1 MERLGELAY
10 NPVREHIRM
19 SFERV
24 KEEVQQAETV
34 VRSLQDKTFDSSV
47 SRVLV
52 FVRTRRRAEEAV
64 QQLSELATEAG
75 LPWADQIDYFH
86 AGLDGFDRERKYS
99 AYQSGETV
107 ILVATKAFG
116 MGMDIKNIHYVYHL
130 GPSSA
135 FEDFLQEVGRA
146 GRNRASLESAGFSEA
161 HPIQAVCVMA
171 SRDFQVLR
179 DLQHKSALSWEYVL
193 KTQQLIHQYAQ
204 KYRDLDTLRHEPLA
218 LPLDLWQRDAGE
230 KDEDDVRF
238 RLALHWL
245 ELLGRIRL
253 GLFTPSFLPLLLLE
267 KPNYL
272 KIKEE
277 SERTQMQHFVA
288 HLHAS
293 KYREASAVSMPMDEL
308 KSLTGKSRHTELFK
322 FLFLAQKIKAI
333 SIDRNLHLE
342 LTQLRQVELE
352 AWEQSQWQ
360 GRELPL
366 VEAVFLLAERLLA
379 PITPQTQRSLDGN
392 ELDRLVKEVAA
403 ERLRPEHIYW
413 TPLKKGKPV
422 EPKMAA
428 KDLLAD
434 WREKRAKFA
443 LKLVRLLPNMRLQSI
458 MNVRDRS
465 EPGVTQLIY
474 NGNRHDSLWRKP
486 LAELKQR
493 LLKLL
498 LYVTTQALTGMHTF
512 NYATMVVD
520 LELEEAGVDYLDNL
534 LFLARALGYL
544 KGSGSF
550 MPMGIE
556 MFLLEAAA
564 PDYEDPSSPDF
575 QTHQQFLE
583 GAEIKKL
590 RLLALECLSGMSH
603 SKQDAFIKQY
613 FACERS
619 ADLVGLLADHL
630 DSGAHHPMLR
640 AFRQEAL
647 KDAEEKLSAEQRQV
661 YDAPLGDNL
670 QVIAGPGSGK
680 THTLTLRVARLIQK
694 NNIQPDQ
701 ILVLAYN
708 RAVVVELKDRL
719 TTLFRALGYGQLI
732 KRLHI
737 YTFHGLCRR
746 CLQGELEGVEF
757 SQWVPRLARALA
769 QNPRLIRQQ
778 LGPVEYVFVDEFQD
792 ITGERLAM
800 LKTIAPA
807 DAVKLCVIGDPN
819 QSIYGYERVA
829 EGGAI
834 DPYPYYA
841 EFEELYQP
849 KKHYLSNNYRS
860 YPDILTAA
868 AQLLV
873 NNPDRFSIPPLKPV
887 RQPAFRSNYCE
898 LLTFRESRVDW
909 KIKLDD
915 LLDEPEYEPGKHY
928 QQVAV
933 MLRSNDE
940 VFRAFNELQARKL
953 PSDVALRI
961 QGSSS
966 SPVSSREFQHLLEPY
981 QQNPAALLGPNY
993 LQDFTAIKQQ
1003 TLLRFA
1009 GVWDE
1014 YLMHLV
1020 HCLVREFRVEQE
1032 DDATNQDLLD
1042 FIDDM
1047 ASRDDGHFMKLYEKH
1062 MPELVPGHS
1071 RREVVLTTMHKVKGL
1086 EFDAVL
1092 IPPSFADFATDR
1104 NGEPVLNLLQIAEEE
1119 RRLLYVAYTRA
1130 RYRLTV
1136 IQYDR
1141 EAAILDSRAYQLAN
1155 KEQRL
1160 GRIVKPGL
1168 DKLFIS
1174 WGAREERTY
1183 QFIRDKIKIG
1193 DQVKLVKIHR
1203 SFRDNSWAEWQL
1215 WCNGWQVGQL
1225 KTGAFEKEPQV
1236 DQLLGLAVSGISYY
1250 THNASQQYDE
1260 KNQSSYTLKNWGQ
1273 SAVTRGHIYLVDFAG
1288 YYKE

>member
-1 MERLGELAY
+1 MERIGELAY

-24 KEEVQQAETV
+24 KEEAQQAETV
-34 VRSLQDKTFDSSV
+34 VRNLQEKTFDASV
-47 SRVLV
+47 SRVLI

-64 QQLSELATEAG
+64 QQLSELAAEAG
-75 LPWADQIDYFH
+75 LPWAEQIDYFH
-86 AGLDGFDRERKYS
+86 AGLDGFDRERKYA
-99 AYQSGETV
+99 AYQTGETV
-107 ILVATKAFG
+107 VLVATKAFG

-146 GRNRASLESAGFSEA
+146 GRNRAALEAAGFSEA

-204 KYRDLDTLRHEPLA
+204 KYRELDTLVHEPLA
-218 LPLDLWQRDAGE
+218 LPLDLWQRDADE
-230 KDEDDVRF
+230 KEEDDVRF

-267 KPNYL
+267 KPSYL
-272 KIKEE
+272 KIKDDT
-277 SERTQMQHFVA
+277 ERAQMQQFIA
-288 HLHAS
+288 QLHAS
-293 KYREASAVSMPMDEL
+293 KYREATAVSMPMEEL
-308 KSLTGKSRHTELFK
+308 KALSGKSRHAELFR

-333 SIDRNLHLE
+333 SIDRKLHLE
-342 LTQLRQVELE
+342 LTQLREAELK
-352 AWEQSQWQ
+352 AWQESR
-360 GRELPL
+360 GNKRDLPL
-366 VEAVFLLAERLLA
+366 VESVFLLAEHLLA
-379 PITPQTQRSLDGN
+379 PIAPQTQRSLDGN
-392 ELDRLVKEVAA
+392 ELDRLVGEVAA
-403 ERLRPEHIYW
+403 EHLQPDHIYW

-422 EPKMAA
+422 DKKTTA
-428 KDLLAD
+428 KDLAAD

-443 LKLVRLLPNMRLQSI
+443 LKLVRLLPNTRLQSV

-486 LAELKQR
+486 LAELKKR
-493 LLKLL
+493 LLALL
-498 LYVTTQALTGMHTF
+498 QYVTAQTLTGEYTF
-512 NYATMVVD
+512 NYADMVVA

-534 LFLARALGYL
+534 LFLARALGYI
-544 KGSGSF
+544 KGGGSF

-556 MFLLEAAA
+556 LFLLDQTV
-564 PDYEDPSSPDF
+564 PDYEDQSSRDY

-583 GAEIKKL
+583 GAELKKL
-590 RLLALECLSGMSH
+590 RLLALECLAAMPH
-603 SKQDAFIKQY
+603 QKQDAFIKQY
-613 FACERS
+613 FACEGS

-630 DSGAHHPMLR
+630 GADHAMLR

-661 YDAPLGDNL
+661 YDAPLSDNL

-694 NNIQPDQ
+694 NNIPPDQ

-719 TTLFRALGYGQLI
+719 STLFRALGYGQLI
-732 KRLHI
+732 KRLHV

-757 SQWVPRLARALA
+757 SQWVPQLARALA
-769 QNPRLIRQQ
+769 HNPRLIRQQ

-800 LKTIAPA
+800 LKTIAPVDSA
-807 DAVKLCVIGDPN
+807 KLCVIGDPN

-829 EGGAI
+829 EGGEV

-849 KKHYLSNNYRS
+849 QKHYLSNNYRS
-860 YPDILTAA
+860 YPGILQAA
-868 AQLLV
+868 ARLLA
-873 NNPDRFSIPPLKPV
+873 NNPDRFSIPPLQPV
-887 RQPAFRSNYCE
+887 RKPARNMGYCE
-898 LLTFRESRVDW
+898 LLSFRETKTDW
-909 KIKLDD
+909 KVKLDE
-915 LLDEPEYEPGKHY
+915 LLTETEYEPGKRY

-940 VFRAFNELQARKL
+940 VFRAFNELQSRTL
-953 PSDVALRI
+953 PPDVALRI
-961 QGSSS
+961 QGASN
-966 SPVSSREFQHLLEPY
+966 SPVTSREFQHLLQPY
-981 QQNPAALLGPNY
+981 QQNPEALLSPNY
-993 LQDFTAIKQQ
+993 LQEFARAKQQ
-1003 TLLRFA
+1003 TLQSFA
-1009 GVWDE
+1009 GAWDE
-1014 YLMHLV
+1014 YLIHLV

-1047 ASRDDGHFMKLYEKH
+1047 ARRDDGHFMKLYEKH

-1092 IPPSFADFATDR
+1092 IPPSFADFAADWDGR
-1104 NGEPVLNLLQIAEEE
+1104 PVTNLRQVAEEE
-1119 RRLLYVAYTRA
+1119 RRLVYVAYTRA
-1130 RYRLTV
+1130 RYRLAV

-1141 EAAILDSRAYQLAN
+1141 EAAVQEGRAYQLAN

-1174 WGAREERTY
+1174 WGAREDRTY
-1183 QFIRDKIKIG
+1183 EFIRHKIKIG
-1193 DQVKLVKIHR
+1193 DPVKLVKVQKA
-1203 SFRDNSWAEWQL
+1203 FNGKSWVEWQL

-1225 KTGAFEKEPQV
+1225 RTGAFKQEPRV

-1250 THNASQQYDE
+1250 TYQDSQQYDE
-1260 KNQSSYTLKNWGQ
+1260 KHNTDYTLKNWRQ
-1273 SAVTRGHIYLVDFAG
+1273 NAVTRGHIYLVDFAG

>member
-1 MERLGELAY
+1 MERIGELAY
-10 NPVREHIRM
+10 NPVRKHIRM

-24 KEEVQQAETV
+24 KEEAQQAEMV
-34 VRSLQDKTFDSSV
+34 VRNLQEKTFDPGV

-64 QQLSELATEAG
+64 QQLIELATEAG
-75 LPWADQIDYFH
+75 LPWAEQIDYFH
-86 AGLDGFDRERKYS
+86 AGLDGFDRERKYA
-99 AYQSGETV
+99 AYQTGETV
-107 ILVATKAFG
+107 VLVATKAFG

-146 GRNRASLESAGFSEA
+146 GRNRASLEAAGFSEA

-204 KYRDLDTLRHEPLA
+204 KYRTLDTLASEPLA

-253 GLFTPSFLPLLLLE
+253 GLFTPSFLPLVLLD
-267 KPNYL
+267 KPQYL
-272 KIKEE
+272 KIKDDA
-277 SERTQMQHFVA
+277 ERVHMQQFITQ
-288 HLHAS
+288 LHAS
-293 KYREASAVSMPMDEL
+293 KYREASAVSMPMEEL
-308 KSLTGKSRHTELFK
+308 KVLSGKTRHAELFR

-342 LTQLRQVELE
+342 LTQLREAELK
-352 AWEQSQWQ
+352 AWGDS
-360 GRELPL
+360 GRRERKLPL

-379 PITPQTQRSLDGN
+379 PIAPQTQRSMDGN
-392 ELDRLVKEVAA
+392 ELDRLVKEVTT
-403 ERLRPEHIYW
+403 EHLRPEHIYW

-422 EPKMAA
+422 DQKTAA
-428 KDLLAD
+428 KELAAD
-434 WREKRAKFA
+434 WQEKRAKFA
-443 LKLVRLLPNMRLQSI
+443 LKLVRLLPNTRLQSV
-458 MNVRDRS
+458 MNVRDRG
-465 EPGVTQLIY
+465 EPAVTQLIY
-474 NGNRHDSLWRKP
+474 NGNRNDFFWRKP
-486 LAELKQR
+486 LAELKLR
-493 LLKLL
+493 LLALL
-498 LYVTTQALTGMHTF
+498 RYVTDQTLNGAHTF
-512 NYATMVVD
+512 NYADMVVA

-556 MFLLEAAA
+556 LFLHDQTA
-564 PDYEDPSSPDF
+564 PDYEDPSSPDY
-575 QTHQQFLE
+575 QKHQQFLE
-583 GAEIKKL
+583 GAELKKL
-590 RLLALECLSGMSH
+590 RLLALECLSAMTH
-603 SKQDAFIKQY
+603 QKQDAFIKQY
-613 FACERS
+613 FACEGS

-630 DSGAHHPMLR
+630 GADHAMLR

-661 YDAPLGDNL
+661 YDAPLSDNL

-719 TTLFRALGYGQLI
+719 STLFRALGYGQLI
-732 KRLHI
+732 KRLHV

-746 CLQGELEGVEF
+746 CLKGELEGVEF
-757 SQWVPRLARALA
+757 SQWVPQLARALA
-769 QNPRLIRQQ
+769 LNPRLIRQQ
-778 LGPVEYVFVDEFQD
+778 LGPIEYVFVDEFQD

-807 DAVKLCVIGDPN
+807 DSVKLCVIGDPN

-829 EGGAI
+829 EGGEI

-841 EFEELYQP
+841 EFEQLYQP
-849 KKHYLSNNYRS
+849 RKHYLSNNYRS
-860 YPDILTAA
+860 YPGILKAA
-868 AQLLV
+868 ALLLT
-873 NNPDRFSIPPLKPV
+873 NNPDRFSIPPLQPV
-887 RQPAFRSNYCE
+887 RQPARPSGYCE
-898 LLTFRESRVDW
+898 LLAFRETKADW
-909 KIKLDD
+909 KVKLDE
-915 LLDEPEYEPGKHY
+915 LLAEPEYEPGKRY

-940 VFRAFNELQARKL
+940 VFRAFNELQSRKL
-953 PSDVALRI
+953 PPDVALRI
-961 QGSSS
+961 QGASS
-966 SPVSSREFQHLLEPY
+966 SPVTSREFQHLLQSFQLNATDP
-981 QQNPAALLGPNY
+981 LSPNY
-993 LQDFTAIKQQ
+993 LQEFARAKEQ
-1003 TLLRFA
+1003 TLQNFS

-1014 YLMHLV
+1014 YLIHLV

-1047 ASRDDGHFMKLYEKH
+1047 ARRDDGHFMKLYEKH

-1092 IPPSFADFATDR
+1092 IPPSFADFATDWDGR
-1104 NGEPVLNLLQIAEEE
+1104 PVLNLRQIAEEE

-1130 RYRLTV
+1130 RYRLAV

-1141 EAAILDSRAYQLAN
+1141 EAAVQDGRAYQLAN

-1174 WGAREERTY
+1174 WGAREDRTY
-1183 QFIRDKIKIG
+1183 EFIRHKIKIG
-1193 DQVKLVKIHR
+1193 DQVKLVRVHKAF
-1203 SFRDNSWAEWQL
+1203 SGKSWVEWQL

-1225 KTGAFEKEPQV
+1225 RTGAFKQEPQV
-1236 DQLLGLAVSGISYY
+1236 DQLMGLAVSGISFY
-1250 THNASQQYDE
+1250 TYNDSQQYDE
-1260 KNQSSYTLKNWGQ
+1260 KHNTDYTLKNWRQ
-1273 SAVTRGHIYLVDFAG
+1273 NAVTRGHIYLVDFAG

>member
-1 MERLGELAY
+1 MERIGELAY

-24 KEEVQQAETV
+24 KEEAQQAETV
-34 VRSLQDKTFDSSV
+34 VRNLREKAFDPRV
-47 SRVLV
+47 SRVLI

-75 LPWADQIDYFH
+75 LPWAEQIDYFH
-86 AGLDGFDRERKYS
+86 AGLDGFDRERKYA
-99 AYQSGETV
+99 AYQTGETV

-146 GRNRASLESAGFSEA
+146 GRNRASLEAAGFSET

-179 DLQHKSALSWEYVL
+179 ELQHKSALSWDYVL
-193 KTQQLIHQYAQ
+193 KTQQLIHQYAE
-204 KYRDLDTLRHEPLA
+204 KYRALATLVNEPLA

-267 KPNYL
+267 KPQYL
-272 KIKEE
+272 KIKDEA
-277 SERTQMQHFVA
+277 ERAQMQQFVTQ
-288 HLHAS
+288 LQAS
-293 KYREASAVSMPMDEL
+293 KYREATAVSMPMEEL
-308 KSLTGKSRHTELFK
+308 KALSGKSRHAELFR

-342 LTQLRQVELE
+342 LTQLREVELKTWGE
-352 AWEQSQWQ
+352 SSW
-360 GRELPL
+360 RERKLPL
-366 VEAVFLLAERLLA
+366 VEAVFLLAERLLV
-379 PITPQTQRSLDGN
+379 PIAPQTQRSLDGN
-392 ELDRLVKEVAA
+392 ELDRLVREVAA
-403 ERLRPEHIYW
+403 EHLRPEQIYW
-413 TPLKKGKPV
+413 TPLKKGKTV
-422 EPKMAA
+422 DQTTAA
-428 KDLLAD
+428 KDLTAD

-443 LKLVRLLPNMRLQSI
+443 LKLVRLLPNTRLQSV

-465 EPGVTQLIY
+465 EPTVTQLIY
-474 NGNRHDSLWRKP
+474 NGNRQDSLWRKP
-486 LAELKQR
+486 LLELKQR
-493 LLKLL
+493 LLALL
-498 LYVTTQALTGMHTF
+498 RYVTAQALAGTHTF
-512 NYATMVVD
+512 NYADMMVA

-556 MFLLEAAA
+556 LYVLQQAA
-564 PDYEDPSSPDF
+564 PDYEEPASPDYPM
-575 QTHQQFLE
+575 HQQFLE
-583 GAEIKKL
+583 GAELKKL
-590 RLLALECLSGMSH
+590 RLLALECLAAMPH
-603 SKQDAFIKQY
+603 QKQDAFIKQY
-613 FACERS
+613 FACEGS

-630 DSGAHHPMLR
+630 GADHEMLK

-647 KDAEEKLSAEQRQV
+647 QEAEEKLSPEQRKV

-719 TTLFRALGYGQLI
+719 STLFRALGYGQLI
-732 KRLHI
+732 KRLHV

-746 CLQGELEGVEF
+746 CLKGELEGVDFKE
-757 SQWVPRLARALA
+757 WVPRLAQALA
-769 QNPRLIRQQ
+769 RNPRLIRQQ
-778 LGPVEYVFVDEFQD
+778 LGPIEYVFVDEFQD

-800 LKTIAPA
+800 LKTIAPVES
-807 DAVKLCVIGDPN
+807 VKLCVIGDPN

-829 EGGAI
+829 EGGEI

-841 EFEELYQP
+841 EFEKLYQP
-849 KKHYLSNNYRS
+849 RKHYLSNNYRS
-860 YPDILTAA
+860 YPGILTAA
-868 AQLLV
+868 AELLTH
-873 NNPDRFSIPPLKPV
+873 NPDRFSIPPLQPV
-887 RQPAFRSNYCE
+887 RQPARSSGYCE
-898 LLTFRESRVDW
+898 LLAFRETKVDW
-909 KIKLDD
+909 KVKLDE
-915 LLDEPEYEPGKHY
+915 LLTEPEYEPGKRY

-940 VFRAFNELQARKL
+940 VFRAFNELQARAL

-961 QGSSS
+961 QGASS
-966 SPVSSREFQHLLEPY
+966 SPVTSREFQHLLQPY
-981 QQNPAALLGPNY
+981 QQNPTAPLSPNY
-993 LQDFTAIKQQ
+993 LQEFARAKQL
-1003 TLLRFA
+1003 TLQSFA
-1009 GVWDE
+1009 GMWDE
-1014 YLMHLV
+1014 YLIHLA

-1032 DDATNQDLLD
+1032 DDALNQDLLD

-1047 ASRDDGHFMKLYEKH
+1047 ARRDDGHFMKLYEKH

-1092 IPPSFADFATDR
+1092 IPPSFADFPIKFENSKAGLR
-1104 NGEPVLNLLQIAEEE
+1104 QEAEEE

-1130 RYRLTV
+1130 RYRLAV
-1136 IQYDR
+1136 IHYDR
-1141 EAAILDSRAYQLAN
+1141 EAAIQEGRAYQLAN
-1155 KEQRL
+1155 KELRL

-1174 WGAREERTY
+1174 WGAREDRTY
-1183 QFIRDKIKIG
+1183 DFIRQKIKIG
-1193 DQVKLVKIHR
+1193 DQIKLVRVHKA
-1203 SFRDNSWAEWQL
+1203 FNGKSWAEWQL

-1225 KTGAFEKEPQV
+1225 RTGAFEQEPQV
-1236 DQLLGLAVSGISYY
+1236 DQLSGLAVSGISYY
-1250 THNASQQYDE
+1250 TYNDSQQYDE
-1260 KNQSSYTLKNWGQ
+1260 KHRTDYTLKNWRQ
-1273 SAVTRGHIYLVDFAG
+1273 SAIARGHIYLVDFAG